1 MPADPLTA
9 PALPGNP
16 PTALAEIAA
25 LAPAALGARL
35 SSLAADLHLAYAA
48 NTQRAWR
55 ASWRVW
61 RTFCEARAVPVL
73 PASLDTLRE
82 FLNARIDVGRRRTTL
97 EVNLATLA
105 LVHRLAGL
113 SWVLESL
120 EGRLMWRGLRR
131 TRLTARPRQKHGV
144 TLAELERMVAALSAE
159 QTHDVRDAA
168 LLRVGFETLLRRS
181 ELVSLTVDNLVVEAD
196 GTGSIVLARSKTD
209 QEGEGARLYLST
221 EAIARVQRWRSL
233 AGLTKGLLFRAI
245 PRRAGPP
252 TFERPLQDR
261 DVARIYQRRAR
272 AVGIEAS
279 QVAGHSLRIGA
290 TQDLLAAGFSGIE
303 VQRQGRW
310 KTERMV
316 IRYGEKLAVR
326 RSAMARLLRARGA
339 EAGATAPAGA
349 APRSSAR
356 SDSAEGD

>member
-1 MPADPLTA
+1 MEPDLTSPTPRDSA
-9 PALPGNP
+9 

-25 LAPAALGARL
+25 LAPAALAARL
-35 SSLAADLHLAYAA
+35 NTLAADLQLAYAA

-61 RTFCEARAVPVL
+61 RAFCETRAVPVL
-73 PASLDTLRE
+73 PASLDTVRA
-82 FLNARIDVGRRRTTL
+82 FLKSRIDQGRQRTTL

-113 SWVLESL
+113 PWVLESL

-131 TRLTARPRQKHGV
+131 TRLTARPRQKQGI

-159 QTHDVRDAA
+159 HPHDVRDAA
-168 LLRVGFETLLRRS
+168 LLRVGYETMLRRS
-181 ELVSLTVDNLVVEAD
+181 ELVALKIDDLVVEAD
-196 GTGSIVLARSKTD
+196 GTGSVLLQRSKTD
-209 QEGEGARLYLST
+209 PEGAGARLYLSI
-221 EAIARVQRWRSL
+221 EAIARVQRWRAL
-233 AGLTKGLLFRAI
+233 AGFTDGPLFRAI

-272 AVGIEAS
+272 QVGIEAS

-290 TQDLLAAGFSGIE
+290 TQDLLAAGFQGIE

-316 IRYGEKLAVR
+316 IRYGEKVALR
-326 RSAMARLLRARGA
+326 RSAMARLLSTRVADAA
-339 EAGATAPAGA
+339 ETAPAD
-349 APRSSAR
+349 PTPKPSAQ
-356 SDSAEGD
+356 GD